1 MNYKTRIYLCVLTL
15 ILAMLGSMLN
25 AEEVTKLRV
34 IAYNVACGQWVTPER
49 LAEELKPLN
58 PDILLLSE
66 VPKANRGEKG
76 VKDWSQRL
84 GEAIGLKHVHVGTVS
99 SANHKAPD
107 WGDMTGKYGGKF
119 KSILSRTPLTEPE
132 EYLVEGSGWKRA
144 SAVRVETEINGK
156 KYALYSL
163 HLPGFA
169 HNKRQPTDPEKWQGS
184 KHRQLADHIN
194 AEDPSYG
201 IIVGGDFNEFTDGL
215 VMQSLAKATQLKN
228 VVAEE
233 SIDHILYSPART
245 GELIDSKRDW
255 GPKNQNAD
263 NKKADGCLSDH
274 PWIYAEFA
282 LTPASVSSETSSLK
296 VMSYN
301 IHRGGIVCQKQPL
314 SQTAKVIQKAEAGIV
329 GIQETRSPTGDTAA
343 ELAELLGW
351 NFSIGKRHRCIMTR
365 YEITEEFTDGVKVML
380 PTGQAAY
387 VFNLHL
393 PSHPYQ
399 PYQLLNIRPSWHKHT
414 NDIVFIKTEAEAIE
428 WAQKTRGDLI
438 EALFKQ
444 IDSISD
450 KEAPVFVVGD
460 FNEPS
465 HLDWT
470 EAAAQ
475 AGRHPIKVAYPASQA
490 LAQAGFTDAYRAL
503 YPDEMTHPGLTW
515 TPTKTA
521 DDPTTHL
528 DRIDFVYSKGV
539 SPKAVQI
546 VGEKGEN
553 ANIVISP
560 YPSDHRAI
568 VATYDLP

>member
-1 MNYKTRIYLCVLTL
+1 
-15 ILAMLGSMLN
+15 
-25 AEEVTKLRV
+25 
-34 IAYNVACGQWVTPER
+34 
-49 LAEELKPLN
+49 
-58 PDILLLSE
+58 
-66 VPKANRGEKG
+66 
-76 VKDWSQRL
+76 
-84 GEAIGLKHVHVGTVS
+84 
-99 SANHKAPD
+99 
-107 WGDMTGKYGGKF
+107 
-119 KSILSRTPLTEPE
+119 
-132 EYLVEGSGWKRA
+132 
-144 SAVRVETEINGK
+144 
-156 KYALYSL
+156 
-163 HLPGFA
+163 
-169 HNKRQPTDPEKWQGS
+169 
-184 KHRQLADHIN
+184 
-194 AEDPSYG
+194 
-201 IIVGGDFNEFTDGL
+201 
-215 VMQSLAKATQLKN
+215 
-228 VVAEE
+228 
-233 SIDHILYSPART
+233 
-245 GELIDSKRDW
+245 
-255 GPKNQNAD
+255 
-263 NKKADGCLSDH
+263 
-274 PWIYAEFA
+274 
-282 LTPASVSSETSSLK
+282 
-296 VMSYN
+296 
-301 IHRGGIVCQKQPL
+301 
-314 SQTAKVIQKAEAGIV
+314 
-329 GIQETRSPTGDTAA
+329 
-343 ELAELLGW
+343 
-351 NFSIGKRHRCIMTR
+351 MTR
-365 YEITEEFTDGVKVML
+365 YEITEEFTDGVKVKL

-438 EALFKQ
+438 EALFEQ